1 MVKRVPPGAPL
12 PPESLL
18 PHAWMAPCSSSAAN
32 ASSVEKMST
41 KPVPLGAP
49 LPPQQLPHAWMAPW
63 SSSAANA

>member
-18 PHAWMAPCSSSAAN
+18 PHAWMAPWSSREGPH
-32 ASSVEKMST
+32 VEKMAT

-49 LPPQQLPHAWMAPW
+49 LPP
-63 SSSAANA
+63 